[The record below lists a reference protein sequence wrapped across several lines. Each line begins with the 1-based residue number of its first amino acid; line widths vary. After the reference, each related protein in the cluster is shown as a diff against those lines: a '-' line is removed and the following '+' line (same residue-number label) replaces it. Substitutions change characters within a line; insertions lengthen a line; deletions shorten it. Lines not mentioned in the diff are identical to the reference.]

1 MQALTSDILAEL
13 GSDLGQP
20 VATRLKV
27 VRELQGQIREK
38 RLQEQG
44 VLLLWVKL
52 EDLLRP
58 EQEIDTRHQVWDFLA
73 DMLVGQQ
80 HALEMFRP
88 QLFRY
93 IKGHDVSEDLAQRVA
108 VLGALTDT
116 GKEIQHIEEQIGVFL
131 LHLLHLVSEADD
143 EEARAQVLALVSNMV
158 RYNSAYLDQ
167 EVVAGLIVSLSC
179 LATNST
185 KDQEILSC
193 LDVLKSVV
201 TYSYVPP
208 EALFPFISCTCQV
221 VNLPSLSSEAWDTT
235 RKLLG
240 THLGHSALYNLC
252 QIVQS
257 PEHRLYVKLVRGA
270 VYFIG
275 CALWGP
281 NRVPSL
287 RYTAMSVL
295 PFLISSLHSPHQPV
309 LFEVAFQVREL
320 VVGQG
325 EQLTAPEWEETVTL
339 LQRMVSRID
348 RCEEVRASVEEQLKA
363 TIGQMETLA
372 MTERYT
378 GSRTR
383 LYELIESVSTLCP
396 EASVRQFLEPLNSL
410 LKQFPIRCSTY

>member
-1 MQALTSDILAEL
+1 MTSDILAEL
-13 GSDLGQP
+13 GSDSGQA
-20 VATRLKV
+20 VASRLKV
-27 VRELQGQIREK
+27 VRELQGQVREK

-73 DMLVGQQ
+73 DMLIGQQ

-116 GKEIQHIEEQIGVFL
+116 GREIQHIEEQIGIFL
-131 LHLLHLVSEADD
+131 LHLLHLVSEADA
-143 EEARAQVLALVSNMV
+143 EKARAQVLALVSNMV

-179 LATNST
+179 LATNSS

-208 EALFPFISCTCQV
+208 EALFPFISCACHV
-221 VNLPSLSSEAWDTT
+221 VNLPSQSLSSEAWDTT

-309 LFEVAFQVREL
+309 LLEVAIQVREL

-325 EQLTAPEWEETVTL
+325 EQLTAPEWEETVAL

-348 RCEEVRASVEEQLKA
+348 CCEEVRASVEEQLKA
-363 TIGQMETLA
+363 TIGEMETLA

-396 EASVRQFLEPLNSL
+396 EASVRF
-410 LKQFPIRCSTY
+410 I

>member
-1 MQALTSDILAEL
+1 MEHQKETLQVLTSEILAEL
-13 GSDLGQP
+13 SLGQP
-20 VATRLKV
+20 VASRLKV
-27 VRELQGQIREK
+27 ARELQGKVREK

-52 EDLLRP
+52 EDLLVP
-58 EQEIDTRHQVWDFLA
+58 EQEVDTRHQVWDFLA
-73 DMLVGQQ
+73 DMLIGQQ

-88 QLFRY
+88 QLFQFIR
-93 IKGHDVSEDLAQRVA
+93 GHDVPEDLAQRVE

-116 GKEIQHIEEQIGVFL
+116 GREIQHIEEQIGVFL
-131 LHLLHLVSEADD
+131 LNLLRLVSEADD

-158 RYNSAYLDQ
+158 RFNSAYLDQ

-179 LATNST
+179 LATNSST
-185 KDQEILSC
+185 NSSKDQEILSC
-193 LDVLKSVV
+193 MDVLKSVV

-208 EALFPFISCTCQV
+208 EALFPFISCACQV
-221 VNLPSLSSEAWDTT
+221 VNMPTLSSEAWDTM

-252 QIVQS
+252 QVVQS
-257 PEHRLYVKLVRGA
+257 PDHRLYDKLVRGA

-281 NRVPSL
+281 KRVPSL

-295 PFLISSLHSPHQPV
+295 PFLISSLNSPHQPV
-309 LFEVAFQVREL
+309 LLEVAFQVREL

-325 EQLTAPEWEETVTL
+325 EHLTAPEWEETVTL
-339 LQRMVSRID
+339 LQKMVSRID
-348 RCEEVRASVEEQLKA
+348 RCEDVRTAVEEHLKA
-363 TIGQMETLA
+363 TIGEMERLA
-372 MTERYT
+372 MTESYT

-383 LYELIESVSTLCP
+383 VYELIESVSSLCP
-396 EASVRQFLEPLNSL
+396 EASVRPDKTQL
-410 LKQFPIRCSTY
+410 

>member
-1 MQALTSDILAEL
+1 MVFKLSRTAILQKLLFLLQALTSDILAEL
-13 GSDLGQP
+13 GKDLGQP
-20 VATRLKV
+20 VGSRLKV
-27 VRELQGQIREK
+27 VKELQGQVREK

-44 VLLLWVKL
+44 VLLLWKKL
-52 EDLLRP
+52 EDLLGSD
-58 EQEIDTRHQVWDFLA
+58 QELETRHQVWEFLT
-73 DMLVGQQ
+73 DMLIGQQ

-88 QLFRY
+88 ELFRF
-93 IKGHDVSEDLAQRVA
+93 IKGHEISEDLSQRVS

-116 GKEIQHIEEQIGVFL
+116 GREIQHIEEQMGIFL
-131 LHLLHLVSEADD
+131 LHLLNLVSEADS
-143 EEARAQVLALVSNMV
+143 EARAQVIALVSNMV

-167 EVVAGLIVSLSC
+167 DVVAGLIVCLSR

-185 KDQEILSC
+185 TDQEILSC
-193 LDVLKSVV
+193 LDVLKAVV

-208 EALFPFISCTCQV
+208 EALFPFISCACQV
-221 VNLPSLSSEAWDTT
+221 VNLPSLSSEAWDTM

-257 PEHRLYVKLVRGA
+257 PEHRQYEKLVRGA

-275 CALWGP
+275 CALWGAT
-281 NRVPSL
+281 RVPSL

-339 LQRMVSRID
+339 LQRMVSRIN
-348 RCEEVRASVEEQLKA
+348 RYEEVRPAVEEHLKA
-363 TIGQMETLA
+363 TIGEMEALA
-372 MTERYT
+372 MTERYA

-383 LYELIESVSTLCP
+383 LYELIESVSALCP
-396 EASVRQFLEPLNSL
+396 EASV
-410 LKQFPIRCSTY
+410 